1 MLCSVFIFSAL
12 LLWGFPSLPSAQHC
26 HRLEFKFSK
35 HLSEAGLRSA
45 RRNNIDWVTWISR
58 EGTKQK
64 LFEEWRLAKLKK
76 TPQKNSSNQWNGQ
89 WRGDIL
95 SASTGFIILPSSY
108 LTLGFGTLLLRL
120 QFFGFIHWGLTQPIR
135 LFLPP
140 DRLCLWGLFVD
151 FYTHTP
157 TLTRSLFPVCCQV
170 LHEEWARYSAFYKYQ
185 PIDLVR

>member
-1 MLCSVFIFSAL
+1 MLSSVFIFSAL

-35 HLSEAGLRSA
+35 HFSEAGLRSGW
-45 RRNNIDWVTWISR
+45 RNNIDWVPWISK

-64 LFEEWRLAKLKK
+64 LFGEWRLAKLKK
-76 TPQKNSSNQWNGQ
+76 TKKQQQPMKWSMARWYSFSINRLHNITFLLLDSWLRDAVTQTAVLWLHPLRFNSTNQ
-89 WRGDIL
+89 II
-95 SASTGFIILPSSY
+95 SASRSALP
-108 LTLGFGTLLLRL
+108 LR
-120 QFFGFIHWGLTQPIR
+120 IVCW
-135 LFLPP
+135 
-140 DRLCLWGLFVD
+140 

-157 TLTRSLFPVCCQV
+157 TPTRSLFPVCCQV